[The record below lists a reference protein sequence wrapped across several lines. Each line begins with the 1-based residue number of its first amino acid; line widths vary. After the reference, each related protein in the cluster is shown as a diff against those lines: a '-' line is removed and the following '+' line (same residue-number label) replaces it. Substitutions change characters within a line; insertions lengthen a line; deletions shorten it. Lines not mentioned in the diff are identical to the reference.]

1 MTPTRAAYLLLL
13 PGMLLLGVFLIV
25 PIGYGF
31 WLSLHEFNGLVIGHW
46 AGLSLYRR
54 VVADVGFREAL
65 WHTIVFALIVVVG
78 KNVFGLALA
87 VLVSLPLRGVR
98 ALRTVLFVPVT
109 VNIIVVGAFWSY
121 FLSATR
127 FGGLLNWALSVV
139 GLEAL
144 ERSWLSS
151 PATALLCVS
160 FVEIWRWGGLHMLIF
175 LAGVQAI
182 DPALYAAA
190 TLDGANAW
198 QRFRHVT
205 LPQLRPIIFV
215 STLIALIGAFVRSFD
230 VVWVL
235 TRAGFGTQVV
245 GTYLYS
251 EAFKFGHFAQATATG
266 YILLVI
272 VSIFAFTYVFISNSG
287 QSRD

>member
-1 MTPTRAAYLLLL
+1 MTRSHAPYVLLL
-13 PGMLLLGVFLIV
+13 PGMVLIGTFLIV

-31 WLSLHEFNGLVIGHW
+31 WLSLHEFNGIVVGQW
-46 AGLSLYRR
+46 TGLSLYRR
-54 VVADVGFREAL
+54 VITDAGFHEAL
-65 WHTIVFALIVVVG
+65 WHTVVFAAIVVVG

-98 ALRTVLFVPVT
+98 AFRTVLFLPVT
-109 VNIIVVGAFWSY
+109 LNIIVIGAFWTY
-121 FLSATR
+121 FLAASR
-127 FGGLLNWALSVV
+127 FGGLLNQALSAL
-139 GLEAL
+139 GLEGL
-144 ERSWLSS
+144 EHSWLGT

-160 FVEIWRWGGLHMLIF
+160 CVEIWRWAGLHMLIF
-175 LAGVQAI
+175 LAGMQAI
-182 DPALYAAA
+182 DQSLYAAA
-190 TLDGANAW
+190 KLDGANAW

-215 STLIALIGAFVRSFD
+215 STLIALMGAFVRSFD

-245 GTYLYS
+245 VTYLYS

-272 VSIFAFTYVFISNSG
+272 IAIFAFTYYFLSNSG
-287 QSRD
+287 EQHD